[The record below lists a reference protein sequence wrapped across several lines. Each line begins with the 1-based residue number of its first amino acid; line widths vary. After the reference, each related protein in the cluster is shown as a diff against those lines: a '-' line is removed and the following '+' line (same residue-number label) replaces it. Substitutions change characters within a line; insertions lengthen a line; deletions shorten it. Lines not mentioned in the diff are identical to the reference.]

1 MENFKSFITEAKN
14 DEKYRIVVISA
25 EYGEKA
31 VTAERMKEEAD
42 KLKYPIYIVPMDGTY
57 IKFKDGIRTIHKV
70 NDEKGFEIHIKD
82 TVIFARGTPERDS
95 WLDLISQL
103 ERAGYCVVNSRDC
116 LELSADKYRTYLRLI
131 DFGLTQPK
139 TVLVPNENSIEKS
152 FENLDTKFP
161 IILKTLRGSKGIG
174 VIFVESER
182 SLTSLVQLLF
192 KRDDSTDI
200 LIQEY
205 KKTDFDVRV
214 LVLGGKIIAT
224 MQRDVLEGDFRSN
237 YSQGAKVK
245 TYNLSELEIEQCIL
259 AAKAVSGLFTAIDF
273 IPSEDPESK
282 PPYILEVNNSPGTEG
297 VEEANK
303 KNIVKEIITY
313 FNDPELRYT
322 VPAECGFL
330 EVLNIK
336 PFGSIISKFDT
347 GNSSLSVIH
356 GEDIELKGKMV
367 YWTLFDKRIKRPL
380 VRITKVNLGGLRDYS
395 EERYVVKLD
404 IEFLGTKYEDIE
416 FTVDDRKNRT
426 RILLNRDVMR
436 KMNVIVNPQ
445 RKFLITTKISLDI

>member
-1 MENFKSFITEAKN
+1 M
-14 DEKYRIVVISA
+14 
-25 EYGEKA
+25 
-31 VTAERMKEEAD
+31 
-42 KLKYPIYIVPMDGTY
+42 
-57 IKFKDGIRTIHKV
+57 
-70 NDEKGFEIHIKD
+70 
-82 TVIFARGTPERDS
+82 
-95 WLDLISQL
+95 
-103 ERAGYCVVNSRDC
+103 
-116 LELSADKYRTYLRLI
+116 
-131 DFGLTQPK
+131 
-139 TVLVPNENSIEKS
+139 
-152 FENLDTKFP
+152 
-161 IILKTLRGSKGIG
+161 
-174 VIFVESER
+174 
-182 SLTSLVQLLF
+182 
-192 KRDDSTDI
+192 
-200 LIQEY
+200 
-205 KKTDFDVRV
+205 
-214 LVLGGKIIAT
+214 
-224 MQRDVLEGDFRSN
+224 
-237 YSQGAKVK
+237 
-245 TYNLSELEIEQCIL
+245 
-259 AAKAVSGLFTAIDF
+259 
-273 IPSEDPESK
+273 
-282 PPYILEVNNSPGTEG
+282 NNSPGTEG

-347 GNSSLSVIH
+347 GNSSLPVIH